1 MRGRAENRR
10 SPFRRGGSSGSDGG
24 VIVATWNVNS
34 MGARLEFVLQWLR
47 ARKPDVVCVQELK
60 LEDAAFPH
68 AALEAEGYAA
78 FTHGQLAWNGVGVFV
93 RRELLAA
100 PAEVVQRGLAGCED
114 LGARLVTVRLPAA
127 GDLLVTSV
135 YVPNGKTT
143 THPDFSRKLAF
154 LECLAADV
162 ERVHA
167 AHPGPAIVA
176 GDFNLCPED
185 LDSWDPEGLRGHIF
199 HTDEERARWR
209 ALIARGRLFDLFRD
223 RNPADQTFSWWDYRA
238 GAFHK
243 KMGLRIDFVLGN
255 EAVRARTESVVVERE
270 WRKKKGDLTPSD
282 HAPVVATIAL

>member
-1 MRGRAENRR
+1 M
-10 SPFRRGGSSGSDGG
+10 
-24 VIVATWNVNS
+24 IVATWNVNS

-47 ARKPDVVCVQELK
+47 LRQPDVVCVQELK

-68 AALEAEGYAA
+68 QALDQEGYVA
-78 FTHGQLAWNGVGVFV
+78 FTHGQTAWNGVGVLV
-93 RRELLAA
+93 RKERLAG
-100 PAEVVQRGLAGCED
+100 PVEVVQRGLAGCDD
-114 LGARLVTVRLPAA
+114 LGARLVTTRLPAIGVA
-127 GDLLVTSV
+127 TGDLLVTSV

-143 THPDFSRKLAF
+143 KHPDFPRKLAF

-199 HTDEERARWR
+199 HTDEERERWL
-209 ALIARGRLFDLFRD
+209 AILGRGRLFDLFRAK
-223 RNPADQTFSWWDYRA
+223 NPTDQTFSWWDYRA

-243 KMGLRIDFVLGN
+243 KMGLRIDFLLGN
-255 EAVRARTESVVVERE
+255 QVVLERTESVVVDRE

-282 HAPVVATIAL
+282 HAPVIATLTW

>member
-1 MRGRAENRR
+1 
-10 SPFRRGGSSGSDGG
+10 

-34 MGARLEFVLQWLR
+34 MGARLGFVLQWLR
-47 ARKPDVVCVQELK
+47 VRRPDVVCVQELK

-68 AALEAEGYAA
+68 DALAQEGYVAH
-78 FTHGQLAWNGVGVFV
+78 THGQLAWNGVGVLV
-93 RRELLAA
+93 REERFSGE
-100 PAEVVQRGLAGCED
+100 AEVVQRGLVGCED
-114 LGARLVTVRLPAA
+114 LGARLVTVRLPSSPGAGPA

-143 THPDFSRKLAF
+143 SHPDFARKLAF

-167 AHPGPAIVA
+167 AHAGPAIVG

-185 LDSWDPEGLRGHIF
+185 LDSWDAEGLRGSIF
-199 HTDEERARWR
+199 HTDDERARFR
-209 ALIARGRLFDLFRD
+209 AILARGRLIDLFRAK
-223 RNPADQTFSWWDYRA
+223 NPGDQTFSWWDYRA

-255 EAVRARTESVVVERE
+255 EATAARTTSVVVERE
-270 WRKKKGDLTPSD
+270 WRKKKLDLTPSD
-282 HAPVVATIAL
+282 HAPVVAEIDL